1 MDRPDSN
8 IPQAPEGY
16 SRPESSPQ
24 NFAGPSNQN
33 GGKPRPFEAP
43 TYKQGFV
50 LCVVGGVIT
59 GLLSFIGAA
68 LVAYG
73 MVIAV
78 YCKKG
83 HGWFGP
89 AITSVLVTG
98 VAAYL
103 LSGPTEAATSVTACT
118 LALGVGYAFATE
130 KLTVGVGSLLVGAT
144 ALALLGYDA
153 FFAAMAGTTLPELAQ
168 NVFNQYASQVSGA
181 SPEIQEGL
189 STAKALF
196 MLFWPTSYTGMA
208 LLYFV
213 IARFGARTV
222 YKALTRDPQKLPQ
235 FQLMDVPFWMCVL
248 TVANLFVYA
257 LSSTILSAQDI
268 LQLITLNVFMALR
281 VVFALQGLAVLTW
294 FVREKH
300 FSPALSLSLFVL
312 AGMLEVQLGVM
323 ALVGLIDAW
332 VNFRKLNRSGSQD
345 SEPTINNN

>member
-103 LSGPTEAATSVTACT
+103 LSGPTEAATSVTAC
-118 LALGVGYAFATE
+118 
-130 KLTVGVGSLLVGAT
+130 
-144 ALALLGYDA
+144 ALASWSWL
-153 FFAAMAGTTLPELAQ
+153 
-168 NVFNQYASQVSGA
+168 
-181 SPEIQEGL
+181 
-189 STAKALF
+189 
-196 MLFWPTSYTGMA
+196 
-208 LLYFV
+208 
-213 IARFGARTV
+213 RF
-222 YKALTRDPQKLPQ
+222 
-235 FQLMDVPFWMCVL
+235 C
-248 TVANLFVYA
+248 N
-257 LSSTILSAQDI
+257 
-268 LQLITLNVFMALR
+268 
-281 VVFALQGLAVLTW
+281 
-294 FVREKH
+294 RETH
-300 FSPALSLSLFVL
+300 R
-312 AGMLEVQLGVM
+312 
-323 ALVGLIDAW
+323 W
-332 VNFRKLNRSGSQD
+332 C
-345 SEPTINNN
+345 

>member
-103 LSGPTEAATSVTACT
+103 LSGPTEAATSVTACA

-168 NVFNQYASQVSGA
+168 NVFNPIRLA
-181 SPEIQEGL
+181 GL
-189 STAKALF
+189 RCFSRDPRRSFNSKGTL
-196 MLFWPTSYTGMA
+196 YA
-208 LLYFV
+208 LLANQLY
-213 IARFGARTV
+213 RHGAFIFCNC
-222 YKALTRDPQKLPQ
+222 A
-235 FQLMDVPFWMCVL
+235 FW
-248 TVANLFVYA
+248 
-257 LSSTILSAQDI
+257 SSNS
-268 LQLITLNVFMALR
+268 V
-281 VVFALQGLAVLTW
+281 
-294 FVREKH
+294 
-300 FSPALSLSLFVL
+300 
-312 AGMLEVQLGVM
+312 
-323 ALVGLIDAW
+323 
-332 VNFRKLNRSGSQD
+332 
-345 SEPTINNN
+345 

>member
-16 SRPESSPQ
+16 SRPESSLQ
-24 NFAGPSNQN
+24 NVAGSSNQN

-89 AITSVLVTG
+89 AITSVLITG

-103 LSGPTEAATSVTACT
+103 LSGPTEAATSVTACA

-144 ALALLGYDA
+144 ALALLGIRRVLLLRWQEQV
-153 FFAAMAGTTLPELAQ
+153 FPSLLRVCLINTLRR
-168 NVFNQYASQVSGA
+168 SQVLLQRSKRVFQLQRH
-181 SPEIQEGL
+181 SL
-189 STAKALF
+189 
-196 MLFWPTSYTGMA
+196 MLFWTNQ
-208 LLYFV
+208 LY
-213 IARFGARTV
+213 RHGA
-222 YKALTRDPQKLPQ
+222 
-235 FQLMDVPFWMCVL
+235 F
-248 TVANLFVYA
+248 
-257 LSSTILSAQDI
+257 ILCNCAFLELEQCI
-268 LQLITLNVFMALR
+268 
-281 VVFALQGLAVLTW
+281 
-294 FVREKH
+294 KH
-300 FSPALSLSLFVL
+300 
-312 AGMLEVQLGVM
+312 
-323 ALVGLIDAW
+323 
-332 VNFRKLNRSGSQD
+332 
-345 SEPTINNN
+345 